1 MTTLPENARLAV
13 LIDADNTSAKRA
25 AALLEEVT
33 KYGSATVRRAYADWT
48 NEHTA
53 KWKKQLNQHA
63 IQPIQQFAY
72 TTGKNATDFALVIDA
87 MDLLYAGQLD
97 GFVLV
102 SSDSDFT
109 RLATR
114 LRESGKTVL
123 GMGERKTPQA
133 FRAACNRF
141 IYLDLLSEPAA
152 DDSDAPEPTQA
163 SEPSTEPPALRPLL
177 TQAIESTSQDDG
189 WSALGS
195 VGNHLVQNDP
205 SFDPRLYGH
214 SKLSNL
220 VKAQGF
226 VELREPGSGAGSTL
240 WVRIKASGTQPTKKA
255 ATRKRTT
262 KKASAEP
269 TTTSPAEPP
278 TTPDKPKV
286 TQRTRSSARTR

>member
-1 MTTLPENARLAV
+1 VTTLPENARLAV

-33 KYGSATVRRAYADWT
+33 KYGAATVRRAYADWT
-48 NEHTA
+48 NDHSS
-53 KWKKQLNQHA
+53 KWKRELNQHA

-87 MDLLYAGQLD
+87 MDLLYAGNLD

-102 SSDSDFT
+102 TSDSDFT

-141 IYLDLLSEPAA
+141 IYLDLLGEAA
-152 DDSDAPEPTQA
+152 TEDAPEPTQSA
-163 SEPSTEPPALRPLL
+163 EASTEPPKLRPLL

-195 VGNHLVQNDP
+195 VGNFLVQNDP

-214 SKLSNL
+214 TKLSNL
-220 VKAQGF
+220 VRAEKYVEVKAP
-226 VELREPGSGAGSTL
+226 EAGGGNTV
-240 WVRIKASGTQPTKKA
+240 WVRV
-255 ATRKRTT
+255 
-262 KKASAEP
+262 
-269 TTTSPAEPP
+269 
-278 TTPDKPKV
+278 KP
-286 TQRTRSSARTR
+286 RSQGGRSARTR

>member
-141 IYLDLLSEPAA
+141 IYLDLLTEPATEQG
-152 DDSDAPEPTQA
+152 DTTDATQS

-205 SFDPRLYGH
+205 SFDPRLYGR
-214 SKLSNL
+214 SKLSKL
-220 VKAQGF
+220 VEAETY
-226 VELREPGSGAGSTL
+226 VEVRGPEAGGGNTV
-240 WVRIKASGTQPTKKA
+240 WVRIKP
-255 ATRKRTT
+255 
-262 KKASAEP
+262 
-269 TTTSPAEPP
+269 
-278 TTPDKPKV
+278 
-286 TQRTRSSARTR
+286 RTRTRRSSGQSAGSGSGR